1 MEHNALL
8 LAALRAHLAA
18 VPLEAETGPV
28 SPEEWLCLFRL
39 AQEHHV
45 LPMVY
50 ETVRTLPAFQE
61 SGQALIPGIRREV
74 FQAVAAQTQ
83 RTQQFLA
90 VCQGLRAAGVK
101 AVVVKGIHCRALYPM
116 PDHRVSMDEDVL
128 VAPEQY
134 EACHQALTGLGLT
147 PANPEEDRE
156 AAFEVTYV
164 NASRTLCL
172 EIHKS
177 LFSDESQAY
186 GTLNRFFDGAMD
198 RAAELEVQGQPVWS
212 LCPHDHLLYLICH
225 AFKHFLHG
233 GFGIRQVCDIG
244 LCAQRYGDQV
254 DWSRLYDQCREE
266 RMEQFAAALFA
277 IGEQQLGLR
286 LTLPAQWQALC
297 REVNP
302 GPMLADLLSG
312 GVYGGAD
319 MSRKHSSNITLS
331 AVSDQKAGKTGKG
344 SLLRTVFL
352 PRSAMAGNYPYLN
365 RWPVLL
371 PVAWGQ
377 RIFHY
382 LRENRN
388 QSVSGAAAES
398 IRLGRERVEL
408 LRQYGI
414 LDGKDN
420 SHD

>member
-1 MEHNALL
+1 MEQNALL

-28 SPEEWLCLFRL
+28 APEEWLRLFRL

-50 ETVRTLPAFQE
+50 EAVRTLPAFQE

-83 RTQQFLA
+83 RTQQFLT

-101 AVVVKGIHCRALYPM
+101 GVVVKGLHCRTLYPM

-134 EACHQALTGLGLT
+134 EACHQALAGLGLT

-177 LFSDESQAY
+177 LFSEESQAY
-186 GTLNRFFDGAMD
+186 GSLNRFFDGAME
-198 RAAELEVQGQPVWS
+198 RAVELEVQGQPVRS
-212 LCPHDHLLYLICH
+212 LCPHDHLLYLLCH

-244 LCAQRYGDQV
+244 LYGQRYADQV

-277 IGEQQLGLR
+277 IGKQQLGLR
-286 LTLPAQWQALC
+286 LALPSQWQEVC
-297 REVNP
+297 RRVDP

-352 PRSAMAGNYPYLN
+352 PRSAMAGKYPYLN

-382 LRENRN
+382 LRESRE
-388 QSVSGAAAES
+388 QGVSGAAAES

-414 LDGKDN
+414 LGGKDN

>member
-1 MEHNALL
+1 MKQNALL

-18 VPLEAETGPV
+18 APLETETGPV
-28 SPEEWLCLFRL
+28 SPEEWLRLFRL

-50 ETVRTLPAFQE
+50 ETVRALPSFQE
-61 SGQALIPGIRREV
+61 SGQALNPAIRREV

-101 AVVVKGIHCRALYPM
+101 GVVVKGLHCRTLYPM

-128 VAPEQY
+128 VSPEQY

-147 PANPEEDRE
+147 PANPEEDRR

-177 LFSDESQAY
+177 LFSEESQAY
-186 GTLNRFFDGAMD
+186 GSLNRLFDGAME
-198 RAAELEVQGQPVWS
+198 RAVELEVQGQPVWS
-212 LCPHDHLLYLICH
+212 LCPHDHLLYLLCH

-244 LCAQRYGDQV
+244 LYGQRYADQV
-254 DWSRLYDQCREE
+254 DWSRLYDQCRKE
-266 RMEQFAAALFA
+266 RMEQFTAALFA
-277 IGEQQLGLR
+277 IGAQQLGIR
-286 LTLPAQWQALC
+286 LALPTLWQERCAS
-297 REVNP
+297 VDP
-302 GPMLADLLSG
+302 GPMLADLLSS

-352 PRSAMAGNYPYLN
+352 PRAAMAGKYPYLN

-382 LRENRN
+382 LRESRG
-388 QSVSGAAAES
+388 QGVGGAASES
-398 IRLGRERVEL
+398 LRLGRERVEL

-414 LDGKDN
+414 LDGKDGRL
-420 SHD
+420 